1 LKILTSRFGEIEV
14 EDSAVVDM
22 PAGVIGFPGRQ
33 RYVIIRH
40 NPESPFYWFQSVD
53 ESDLAF
59 VIVDPKVFMPD
70 FEVPMPKSL
79 LEAIGAESPDQV
91 SIFVIITIPEGHP
104 EAMTANMLGP
114 VVVNP
119 EARLARQIVLDDRR
133 YSHRHP
139 ILQESNPDKQS
150 DSPSE

>member
-1 LKILTSRFGEIEV
+1 MKILTSRFGEIEV

-40 NPESPFYWFQSVD
+40 SPESPFYWFQAVD
-53 ESDLAF
+53 QSDLAF

-70 FEVPMPKSL
+70 YEVPMPKAL
-79 LEAIGAESPDQV
+79 LEALNVESPDQLGV
-91 SIFVIITIPEGHP
+91 FVIITIPEGRP
-104 EAMTANMLGP
+104 DAMTANLLGP
-114 VVVNP
+114 LVVNP
-119 EARLARQIVLDDRR
+119 VAKLARQIVLDDRR

-139 ILQESNPDKQS
+139 IMQKSADPQS
-150 DSPSE
+150 DSSS

>member
-1 LKILTSRFGEIEV
+1 MKILTSRFGEIEV
-14 EDSAVVDM
+14 EDSAVVGM

-70 FEVPMPKSL
+70 FDLPMPKSL
-79 LEAIGAESPDQV
+79 LEAIGAESPEQV
-91 SIFVIITIPEGHP
+91 SVFVIVTIPEGRP

-114 VVVNP
+114 LVVNAQ
-119 EARLARQIVLDDRR
+119 ARLARQIVLDDRR

-139 ILQESNPDKQS
+139 ILKSGDPDQQS
-150 DSPSE
+150 DSTSK